1 MSERDL
7 SDLLAQL
14 GDVMRSKGDALTH
27 LASVRPI
34 LEEIISNGLIEERF
48 RKPLPHKPA
57 AYLVHRPPDSAFSV
71 VSMVWGPGMAFPVH
85 DHLAWGLIGVLRG
98 SVNETRYRRLDDGRR
113 EGYAELEEIG
123 SKDFEEGKILE
134 EGLVFDERRR
144 DDIHRLRNIT
154 DKVSVSIHALA
165 TDLGT
170 KKRNQY
176 DPQAKRVLPFISG
189 YDMPEGCSR

>member
-98 SVNETRYRRLDDGRR
+98 SV
-113 EGYAELEEIG
+113 
-123 SKDFEEGKILE
+123 
-134 EGLVFDERRR
+134 
-144 DDIHRLRNIT
+144 
-154 DKVSVSIHALA
+154 SIHALA